1 MVSKEQLEG
10 TPMYEALADLAR
22 KMDSKNMPPVDLNVI
37 GGFALMLQG
46 VRPADGVTDI
56 DYVGDDLPEILN
68 SLIEETGREHHMEPG
83 WINKDGMSQGITM
96 EDFELST
103 GELHFTHAVSIGRIS
118 VNVLDK
124 KDLLRMKIISV
135 DTAMTELEATGE
147 FARVK
152 DFHDIH
158 SLMGDLGMDADGAI
172 REYRDYMICY
182 PETGDL
188 IKAIHKEGPDGG
200 IDYIN
205 ARKQGFEELEN
216 DGQHSVLDD
225 VKDFDQLIKGLDNLI
240 SGLKLGQ

>member
-22 KMDSKNMPPVDLNVI
+22 KMGNRNMPPVDLNVI

-56 DYVGDDLPEILN
+56 DYVGDDLPTTLN
-68 SLIEETGREHHMEPG
+68 VLIEETGREHRMEPG

-103 GELHFTHAVSIGRIS
+103 GELHFTHAVSIGRINI
-118 VNVLDK
+118 NVLDE
-124 KDLLRMKIISV
+124 KDLLRLKIISV

-158 SLMGDLGMDADGAI
+158 SLMEDLGMGADDAI
-172 REYRDYMICY
+172 REYRGYMICY

-188 IKAIHKEGPDGG
+188 IRAIHKDGPDGG

-205 ARKQGFEELEN
+205 AEKQGFKKLEN
-216 DGQHSVLDD
+216 NGQHTVLDNAHD
-225 VKDFDQLIKGLDNLI
+225 LEQLIGNLDSLI
-240 SGLKLGQ
+240 SGLKLGL